1 MASMA
6 STTSTV
12 SNGETKLSCL
22 NTVKEITKQGSRDFS
37 VPKWVIAGFT
47 GDRSGSMETIDKTCG
62 TGLFDWLSDIADSAN
77 LHSQEGTV
85 FVTTF
90 DDESEKVIEGES
102 LNDIYNKI
110 INKEITNETCQDWMC
125 ARGMTKLYDTAIA
138 DLNNI
143 IAARDAIYDSLP
155 REVQALEPEISMVW
169 ACCTDGHDNKS
180 VSTRRDFREK
190 VLWARSKGVKCFF
203 LGANQDA
210 VDAGNQYG
218 FDVEKSM
225 TYGADEQHMACAM
238 RSVTQVMR
246 QASLGQNSTF
256 TQMMRQV
263 SGPASYNQSQW
274 SDDDAD
280 DIDFTA
286 LNNMGFG
293 GTPSMILRQAAC
305 NPVYEDVNEEDD
317 ADDAGYEEEDD
328 GLDMPNSS
336 QQSICSQIS
345 GAAMA
350 AIKAAF

>member
-1 MASMA
+1 MA
-6 STTSTV
+6 STASTA

-62 TGLFDWLSDIADSAN
+62 TGLFDWLSDIVDSAN
-77 LHSQEGTV
+77 LHSQEGTI

-90 DDESEKVIEGES
+90 DDESEKVVEGES
-102 LNDIYNKI
+102 LKDVYNKI
-110 INKEITNETCQDWMC
+110 INKEITNETCQEWMC
-125 ARGMTKLYDTAIA
+125 ARGLTKLYDTAIA

-180 VSTRRDFREK
+180 VSTRKDFREK

-210 VDAGNQYG
+210 VDVGNQYG

-246 QASLGQNSTF
+246 QASLGQDSVF
-256 TQMMRQV
+256 TQMMREV
-263 SGPASYNQSQW
+263 SGPPSYNQSQW
-274 SDDDAD
+274 SDDDTD
-280 DIDFTA
+280 DI
-286 LNNMGFG
+286 NNMGFSFG
-293 GTPSMILRQAAC
+293 GTPPTILRQSAC
-305 NPVYEDVNEEDD
+305 NPVYEDDEENEEDYAD
-317 ADDAGYEEEDD
+317 DDAGYDEEDD

-336 QQSICSQIS
+336 EQSICSQIS

-350 AIKAAF
+350 AINAAF